1 MNGSIACIAGLFAMV
16 LAGPAM
22 AQEAAEGE
30 PSVFDGDWLSV
41 GVGVGYGPSYDGSD
55 DYVAYPIPAVQGVLG
70 GIGINPRPGGFAL
83 DFLPAAKDGVSL
95 DIGPSFRLRSSRAQQ
110 IKDPVVRS
118 LGKLDRAVEVG
129 PHLGMTIPRV
139 FHQYDS
145 LSVGADVRWDVAGA
159 HKGMVIAPSVTYF
172 TPLSRG
178 VAVALGFDA
187 EYADG
192 DFADYYYSVSPAQSV
207 ASGLPAFSAGS
218 GFTKAGVTLIGGI
231 DLNGDLLDGGFALVF
246 GAGYARML
254 GDAKDS
260 PFTSVRGSADQF
272 LGAVGLGY
280 TF

>member
-41 GVGVGYGPSYDGSD
+41 GAGVGYGPSYDGSD